1 MRPSRQIP
9 HTLDGRDPQN
19 PAPRLAIPKALSDKV
34 CKIWGSLHEKYDQV
48 MKEADANKSCYF
60 SLLMTIKK
68 RAEALFF
75 V

>member
-1 MRPSRQIP
+1 M
-9 HTLDGRDPQN
+9 
-19 PAPRLAIPKALSDKV
+19 
-34 CKIWGSLHEKYDQV
+34 

-75 V
+75 I